1 MYRVIYEVV
10 MAAGFGLR
18 AAHGER
24 TGRYPGHRQCHG
36 GGERDGPWLSG
47 CGAAVRS
54 GDSGEGEHYSEGK
67 PNTIPVIANTIG
79 AKRRWQSDCA

>member
-1 MYRVIYEVV
+1 MGSTTNTSWTIL
-10 MAAGFGLR
+10 G
-18 AAHGER
+18 
-24 TGRYPGHRQCHG
+24 
-36 GGERDGPWLSG
+36 
-47 CGAAVRS
+47 